1 MNNKLCLTLCIAIL
15 LLTFSQL
22 AHATKH
28 QQEPLPPLLAD
39 PNVIATVADAEVFYQ
54 YTNKLPSVVNYFTA
68 YSQQQIID
76 FYQDKYGIAKK
87 KQIVGSRITLYFTLE
102 KTSIKVNIAPQDGKQ
117 QVDIIVT

>member
-22 AHATKH
+22 THATKH

-39 PNVIATVADAEVFYQ
+39 PYVIATVADAEVFYQ